1 MKIIPLE
8 LALEPLFWEH
18 INQDLPHY
26 YFFAFDWKYDKDASK
41 ILLALE
47 ESQIVGMM
55 LIYRQSI
62 VQLRGSSKAVKALLE
77 KLDLEKV
84 ELLALEQHKQDIL
97 KKYKPTVSYE
107 IELMTL
113 HEGEEKLQIKHPVV
127 PLYASDAEQI
137 AHIMNNADLETW
149 GTVTSQQIVEEM
161 QNLIWVGIKVGKE
174 LVSIGKAR
182 LTEWGGH
189 IGVIATHEAHRNR
202 GYATTVV
209 SKLVKQLMEK
219 QSISMIYVDSN
230 NLPAIRA
237 YKKVGFKPYRTY
249 FYVKGERK

>member
-1 MKIIPLE
+1 MEIESLE
-8 LALEPLFWEH
+8 LALEPLFWEY
-18 INQDLPHY
+18 INQDIPNY
-26 YFFAFDWKYDKDASK
+26 YFFALDWKYDKDATK
-41 ILLALE
+41 ILLVLE
-47 ESQIVGMM
+47 GSQIVGMM
-55 LIYRQSI
+55 LIFRQNI
-62 VQLRGSSKAVKALLE
+62 VQLRGSCKAIKALLE

-84 ELLALEQHKQDIL
+84 ELLALQQHKQDIL

-107 IELMTL
+107 IILMTL
-113 HEGEEKLQIKHPVV
+113 HEGEEKFQETHPVV

-137 AHIMNNADLETW
+137 APIMNYADLETW

-161 QNLIWVGIKVGKE
+161 QNVIWVGIKVEKE

-202 GYATTVV
+202 GYATSVV
-209 SKLVKQLMEK
+209 SNLVKQIMEK
-219 QSISMIYVDSN
+219 QSFAMIYVDSN
-230 NLPAIRA
+230 NHPAIRA

-249 FYVKGERK
+249 FFVKGKRM